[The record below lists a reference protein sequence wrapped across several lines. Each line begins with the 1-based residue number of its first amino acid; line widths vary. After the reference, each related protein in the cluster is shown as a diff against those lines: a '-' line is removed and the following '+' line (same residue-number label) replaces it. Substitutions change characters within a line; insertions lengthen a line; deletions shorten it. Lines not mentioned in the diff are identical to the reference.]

1 MQLLEVR
8 LGGRQLLPR
17 ARQLLGRG
25 RLRSGGLVLCRR
37 SLLLRHNHVPRCRGS
52 HLLRC
57 RILRGFLRHL
67 GCRRRQALL
76 RRLELSSGDGQ
87 LRTRRLELLRGCGQR
102 GLIALQLCILLC
114 QCGVR
119 DTRSILLRSSFR
131 LCLGRSLRRFQLL
144 LGIPRIRRTIL
155 LRSRCLL
162 LRSRSLLLRC
172 HCLLL
177 GLRGSFGLC
186 LGVSLC
192 RFYLCLG
199 SLESSLRNL
208 KLLLGFL
215 RFSQRLLCRVELL
228 RHLGERFFRALH
240 LCSRHCQLGLRTL
253 LLGTR
258 LLIRD
263 TRLLLRHCGT
273 RSILLRSRC
282 LLLCSRSLLLRC
294 RCLLLSLRGSFGL
307 CLGGSLCRFH
317 LCLGSLESLLRS
329 LKLLLGF
336 LRFSQRLL
344 CRVEILRN
352 LGQGFFRAL
361 ELCRL
366 HSKFRL
372 RTLL

>member
-37 SLLLRHNHVPRCRGS
+37 SLLLRHNHVPRRRGS

-57 RILRGFLRHL
+57 RTLRGFLRHL

-119 DTRSILLRSSFR
+119 DT
-131 LCLGRSLRRFQLL
+131 
-144 LGIPRIRRTIL
+144 
-155 LRSRCLL
+155 
-162 LRSRSLLLRC
+162 RSLLLRC

-228 RHLGERFFRALH
+228 RHLGERFSRALH

-253 LLGTR
+253 LLGPR

>member
-119 DTRSILLRSSFR
+119 DTRSILLRSRCLLPRSRCLLLRCRCLLLSLRGSFR

-144 LGIPRIRRTIL
+144 LGIPRIRRT
-155 LRSRCLL
+155 LL

-294 RCLLLSLRGSFGL
+294 RCLLLSLRGSFG
-307 CLGGSLCRFH
+307 
-317 LCLGSLESLLRS
+317 
-329 LKLLLGF
+329 
-336 LRFSQRLL
+336 
-344 CRVEILRN
+344 
-352 LGQGFFRAL
+352 
-361 ELCRL
+361 
-366 HSKFRL
+366 
-372 RTLL
+372 